1 MYFCT
6 QIFWEQFHFKILFFI
21 VIKNSHCSRYLP
33 LEEMI
38 NIYVNSDSKLLETQK
53 LLLMNHILININQ
66 MDIDIRIPIDRSW
79 KKISMS
85 LSDFERIKTQFYA
98 LTKVINNSANFDYFR
113 SFKSSQALIVLYT
126 FTDQI

>member
-1 MYFCT
+1 MEFAT
-6 QIFWEQFHFKILFFI
+6 
-21 VIKNSHCSRYLP
+21 KNSHCSRYLP
-33 LEEMI
+33 LEVWLVEMI

-98 LTKVINNSANFDYFR
+98 LTKIIN
-113 SFKSSQALIVLYT
+113 Q
-126 FTDQI
+126 